1 VLAAFRASDAVSDTF
16 FYKSGFR
23 EKPPAAERFLPRIS
37 LEKPDFIC
45 YISFTPKNIIAM
57 KKLALIVAACLL
69 LPYPM
74 MAQKMNDE
82 QAIKAVIER
91 ETKAYFSIDYKN
103 WMESWSH
110 VPYAYWSY
118 ADTAGINYFEG
129 WKAIEIGFTDYF
141 VTSKPSKI
149 DVDRTWEDLRI
160 YKDGAYARFKQT
172 LTTNGIK
179 GPEQTEIRVLEK
191 DKNANNQWKIV
202 LVGVL
207 KK

>member
-1 VLAAFRASDAVSDTF
+1 M
-16 FYKSGFR
+16 K
-23 EKPPAAERFLPRIS
+23 FL
-37 LEKPDFIC
+37 
-45 YISFTPKNIIAM
+45 TIIM
-57 KKLALIVAACLL
+57 AACLIFSIPVL
-69 LPYPM
+69 S
-74 MAQKMNDE
+74 QKISDE
-82 QAIKAVIER
+82 AAIKKVIER
-91 ETKAYFSIDYKN
+91 ETNAYFGIDYQN
-103 WMESWSH
+103 WMKSWAH

-141 VTSKPSKI
+141 VTSKPTRI
-149 DVDRTWEDLRI
+149 EIDRTWEDLRI

-172 LTTNGIK
+172 LVTNGVR

-191 DKNANNQWKIV
+191 DKKDNAWKIV